1 MSYTL
6 PTLPYAL
13 NALEPHI
20 SQKTLEF
27 HYGKHHQAYV
37 NNLNNLVLGTKF
49 ENATLEKIVMEARKA
64 GLAGATVFKGIMG
77 FGGTSRIHTSKIL
90 RLSEDLPLIIEIVD
104 ELTKIEKFLPVVDKI
119 MEEANSG
126 GLITIEKAEIIKY
139 KSVKPK

>member
-1 MSYTL
+1 MKIEGEANLLRIFVGETDR
-6 PTLPYAL
+6 
-13 NALEPHI
+13 
-20 SQKTLEF
+20 
-27 HYGKHHQAYV
+27 HHSINVY
-37 NNLNNLVLGTKF
+37 
-49 ENATLEKIVMEARKA
+49 EKIVIEARKA

-104 ELTKIEKFLPVVDKI
+104 EFTKIEKFLLVVDKI

-139 KSVKPK
+139 KSVKKE